1 MVELLNLQITIFL
14 LIGIGFFVKR
24 KKIVGKEGQKNLNDL
39 VIYVILPCNI
49 LKAFMVEFEENM
61 AQEFL
66 AVLLLSIATQ
76 VLFVIYGKFIFNKYP
91 EGKRKCLQ
99 YGTICSNAGFLGNP
113 VAEGVFGSYG
123 LVLASI
129 FLIPMRIM
137 MWSEGLAT
145 FSGNTD
151 MKDTLKRV
159 CTHPCIIACVIGIVL
174 MISGYRFPEPITKT
188 IGYLGNCNTA
198 MSMCIIGM
206 ILEAIQFKELFDKT
220 VLIYTLHRLVLLPLI
235 ILVGVYFLPVSS
247 IVKGLIVLL
256 SAMPAGATTSI
267 LASKYDMEPEFA
279 TKMVITSTLL
289 SIPTICIWSIFL
301 TTMI

>member
-49 LKAFMVEFEENM
+49 LKAFMVEFEDNM

-76 VLFVIYGKFIFNKYP
+76 VLFVIYGKLVFKKYP

>member
-1 MVELLNLQITIFL
+1 MIELLNLQLTIFL
-14 LIGIGFFVKR
+14 LIFVGFIIKRLKIIGN
-24 KKIVGKEGQKNLNDL
+24 EGQKNLNDL

-49 LKAFMVEFEENM
+49 LKAFMVEFEESM
-61 AQEFL
+61 FLEFL
-66 AVLLLSIATQ
+66 EVLFLSIGVQ
-76 VLFVIYGKFIFNKYP
+76 VLFVIYGKIVFRKQ
-91 EGKRKCLQ
+91 ETGKRKCLQ

-145 FSGNTD
+145 FSGDKD
-151 MKDTLKRV
+151 MKNTMKKV
-159 CTHPCIIACVIGIVL
+159 CTHPCILACVLGIIL
-174 MISGYRFPEPITKT
+174 MVTGFRFFEPITKT
-188 IGYLGNCNTA
+188 ITYLGNCNTA
-198 MSMCIIGM
+198 MSMLIIGM
-206 ILEAIQFKELFDKT
+206 ILEAIDLKEFFDTT
-220 VLIYTLHRLVLLPLI
+220 VLMYSFHRLVLLPLI
-235 ILVGVYFLPVSS
+235 VLGCIYFLPVSKVV
-247 IVKGLIVLL
+247 IGVIVLL

-267 LASKYDMEPEFA
+267 LASKYNMEPEFA

-301 TTMI
+301 TSVI